1 MTCQIRASTREK
13 SAMKIQLLLTG
24 NEIMAG
30 DIVDSNSSMI
40 AKRLGLSG
48 IDIYRKVVVGDD
60 IDLLICELQTMSADA
75 DVLIVNGGLGPTID
89 DLTAEA
95 LAKACNVDIQEN
107 ASALKHLEDWCHSRG
122 MTVNAANHKQAMLP
136 SNVDIIANPVGTAVG
151 FRCNYNDCLI
161 MCTPGVPSE
170 LRAMLSEME
179 PLITALSPATQMVK
193 TSRLRLFGIG
203 ESTMQQDLDETFPD
217 WPANVELGFRA
228 NMPILEL
235 KLTTRT
241 QQDETDREL
250 WQQKLV
256 SHLSDYVVGFDDMS
270 LPQCVLEI
278 LTEKNKKI
286 TIAES
291 CTGGMIA
298 SQLTSIAGSSK
309 GFEAGFVTYSNVMK
323 TKMLGVPSATLS
335 EFGAVSEQVVLAM
348 ASGALELSE
357 ADIALAVSGVAG
369 PDGGSAD
376 KPVGTVWIAWGSEGN
391 LKSIQLNL
399 GNNRQFFQTLVTA
412 IGFDLVRRDLLAIN
426 AEPGYFSDRKT
437 K

>member
-1 MTCQIRASTREK
+1 
-13 SAMKIQLLLTG
+13 MKIQLLLTG

-30 DIVDSNSSMI
+30 DVVDSNSSMI

-60 IDLLICELQTMSADA
+60 MDLLISELQAMSADA

-89 DLTAEA
+89 DLTAEV
-95 LAKACNVDIQEN
+95 LAKACGVEIQEN
-107 ASALKHLEDWCHSRG
+107 AIALKHLEDWCHSRG
-122 MTVNAANHKQAMLP
+122 MTVNAANRKQAMLP

-170 LRAMLSEME
+170 LRAMLDEME
-179 PLITALSPATQMVK
+179 PLIVALSPSTQMVK
-193 TSRLRLFGIG
+193 TSRIRLFGIG

-228 NMPILEL
+228 NMPILEV
-235 KLTTRT
+235 KLTTHT
-241 QQDETDREL
+241 QQDEADRKL
-250 WQQKLV
+250 WQQKLT
-256 SHLSDYVVGFDDMS
+256 SHLSDYIVGFDDMS
-270 LPQCVLEI
+270 LPQRVLEI
-278 LTEKNKKI
+278 LAEQNKKI
-286 TIAES
+286 TVAES

-309 GFEAGFVTYSNVMK
+309 GFEAGFVTYSNAMK
-323 TKMLGVPSATLS
+323 TKMLDVPSATLT
-335 EFGAVSEQVVLAM
+335 EYGAVSEQVVIAM
-348 ASGALELSE
+348 AEGALNHSE
-357 ADIALAVSGVAG
+357 ADIAVAVSGVAG
-369 PDGGSAD
+369 PDGGSDD
-376 KPVGTVWIAWGSEGN
+376 KPVGTVWIAWGGKEN
-391 LKSIQLNL
+391 IRAIRLNL

-412 IGFDLVRRDLLAIN
+412 IGFDLVRRDLLGITT
-426 AEPGYFSDRKT
+426 EPRYFRDRKP

>member
-1 MTCQIRASTREK
+1 
-13 SAMKIQLLLTG
+13 MKIQLLLTG
-24 NEIMAG
+24 NEIMSG

-40 AKRLGLSG
+40 AKRLSLSG

-60 IDLLICELQTMSADA
+60 MELLISELQTMSADA

-95 LAKACNVDIQEN
+95 LAKACGVNIKEN
-107 ASALKHLEDWCHSRG
+107 GIALKHLEDWCHSRG
-122 MTVNAANHKQAMLP
+122 MTVNSANRKQAMLP

-151 FRCNYNDCLI
+151 FSCQYNNCLI

-170 LRAMLSEME
+170 LRAMLDEME
-179 PLITALSPATQMVK
+179 PLIVALSPATQMVK
-193 TSRLRLFGIG
+193 TSRIRLFGIG

-228 NMPILEL
+228 NMPILEV

-241 QQDETDREL
+241 QQDEADREL

-256 SHLSDYVVGFDDMS
+256 SHLSDYLVGFDDMS
-270 LPQCVLEI
+270 LPQRVLE
-278 LTEKNKKI
+278 LLAEQNKQI
-286 TIAES
+286 TVAES

-298 SQLTSIAGSSK
+298 SQLTSIAGASK
-309 GFEAGFVTYSNVMK
+309 GFEAGFVTYSNEMK
-323 TKMLGVPSATLS
+323 TKMIGVPTDMLA
-335 EFGAVSEQVVLAM
+335 EHGAVSEPVVLAM
-348 ASGALELSE
+348 AEGALQVSG
-357 ADIALAVSGVAG
+357 ADIAVAVSGVAG
-369 PDGGSAD
+369 PDGGTDD
-376 KPVGTVWIAWGSEGN
+376 KPVGTVWIAWGSTGN
-391 LKSIQLNL
+391 IRAIRLNL

-412 IGFDLVRRDLLAIN
+412 IGFDLVRRDLLGIT
-426 AEPGYFSDRKT
+426 AEPRYFRDRKP